1 MSPAPSTGCTLKKTE
16 ETVLI
21 HGNGC
26 RSRVRRV
33 REHERASFSHIR
45 SGDLREGARRS
56 EGEWE
61 HPVKVAQFGKKIIL
75 QAAKMDFPDDGGV
88 EKKTKQEGKQRK
100 KRFYAADFFGYDV
113 FSVFEVKG
121 ILYCCILPY
130 TTDHCEHKKCAHE
143 FLCD

>member
-26 RSRVRRV
+26 RSRVQACPGA
-33 REHERASFSHIR
+33 HERASFSHIR

-75 QAAKMDFPDDGGV
+75 QAAKDG
-88 EKKTKQEGKQRK
+88 
-100 KRFYAADFFGYDV
+100 
-113 FSVFEVKG
+113 FS
-121 ILYCCILPY
+121 
-130 TTDHCEHKKCAHE
+130 
-143 FLCD
+143 

>member
-26 RSRVRRV
+26 RSRVKRV

-75 QAAKMDFPDDGGV
+75 QAAKMDF
-88 EKKTKQEGKQRK
+88 
-100 KRFYAADFFGYDV
+100 
-113 FSVFEVKG
+113 
-121 ILYCCILPY
+121 L
-130 TTDHCEHKKCAHE
+130 TTGA
-143 FLCD
+143 

>member
-88 EKKTKQEGKQRK
+88 EKRESNGR
-100 KRFYAADFFGYDV
+100 RGSMPLV
-113 FSVFEVKG
+113 FV
-121 ILYCCILPY
+121 L
-130 TTDHCEHKKCAHE
+130 
-143 FLCD
+143 

>member
-61 HPVKVAQFGKKIIL
+61 HPVKVAQFGKKIIGAVL
-75 QAAKMDFPDDGGV
+75 V
-88 EKKTKQEGKQRK
+88 KTNVLLVLPNKLAELG
-100 KRFYAADFFGYDV
+100 AVYDC
-113 FSVFEVKG
+113 
-121 ILYCCILPY
+121 L
-130 TTDHCEHKKCAHE
+130 H
-143 FLCD
+143 

>member
-75 QAAKMDFPDDGGV
+75 QTAKMDFPDDRGV
-88 EKKTKQEGKQRK
+88 EVLCRLYLYCNLNACAQQ
-100 KRFYAADFFGYDV
+100 YAALRHIRRFLR
-113 FSVFEVKG
+113 
-121 ILYCCILPY
+121 IRC
-130 TTDHCEHKKCAHE
+130 
-143 FLCD
+143 FLCLRSKRYSLLLHIAIHHRSL

>member
-1 MSPAPSTGCTLKKTE
+1 MVLKHESSPLDRVHAEKDGGNGP
-16 ETVLI
+16 I

-26 RSRVRRV
+26 RSRVKRV

-75 QAAKMDFPDDGGV
+75 QAAKMDFSDDGGV

-100 KRFYAADFFGYDV
+100 RGYMTLV
-113 FSVFEVKG
+113 FV
-121 ILYCCILPY
+121 L
-130 TTDHCEHKKCAHE
+130 
-143 FLCD
+143 

>member
-1 MSPAPSTGCTLKKTE
+1 MTPAPSTGCTLKKTE
-16 ETVLI
+16 ETILI

-100 KRFYAADFFGYDV
+100 KRFYAA
-113 FSVFEVKG
+113 
-121 ILYCCILPY
+121 CI
-130 TTDHCEHKKCAHE
+130 CIVI
-143 FLCD
+143 